1 MIRWRRDESG
11 QLEIGAGL
19 LALAALL
26 ALPLILT
33 GIQDVQAYRAGKW
46 DRKEKVNPPPA
57 VTIPALKTPPMPASP
72 PERVACYNA
81 RRGGLRWDN
90 TRGWRHDGYPPPHL
104 TGVYAKDDAAVQ
116 EWLRQMQGL
125 ISDANFVAECDT
137 PDPPPPAPEEVPAD
151 PNVQGV
157 YDVRLAYQG
166 GPPSQCNTQGYV
178 AQYRVTQP
186 VKGRVTIDIGG
197 GRVFQAMLAS
207 SLSFDGEFTGLGPR
221 DTIRGYFT
229 GSDDQRT
236 MDSGTVIFG
245 APDGDTSCSYTFTG
259 VRIGR

>member
-1 MIRWRRDESG
+1 MIRWRGEAG
-11 QLEIGAGL
+11 QLEFGAGILVL
-19 LALAALL
+19 LGLL
-26 ALPLILT
+26 TLPLVLT
-33 GIQDVQAYRAGKW
+33 GVQDVADLRSGRW

-57 VTIPALKTPPMPASP
+57 VTIPALKVPPMPTSP
-72 PERVACYNA
+72 PERVACYNG
-81 RRGGLRWDN
+81 RRGGLRWDD
-90 TRGWRHDGYPPPHL
+90 TLGWRHDAYPPPQL
-104 TGVYAKDDAAVQ
+104 TGTYAKDAAAVQ
-116 EWLRQMQGL
+116 DWVRQMQGL
-125 ISDANFVAECDT
+125 LADANFVAQCDT
-137 PDPPPPAPEEVPAD
+137 PEPPTSAPEQVQAD
-151 PNVQGV
+151 PNVQGN

-197 GRVFQAMLAS
+197 GRVFQATLAS

-221 DTIRGYFT
+221 DTIRGSFT

-259 VRIGR
+259 VRISR